1 MSGFT
6 NKYKVHS
13 LLIASR
19 RWTEIQLSI
28 QDLLI
33 LKGKPTKNGSIG
45 TVKHD
50 WTSTVWQWPI
60 GNIFQFALGNI

>member
-13 LLIASR
+13 LFIASR

-33 LKGKPTKNGSIG
+33 LKGKPTKNASIG

-50 WTSTVWQWPI
+50 WTSTV
-60 GNIFQFALGNI
+60 